1 MALHQIAATE
11 TSLDHMSE
19 TKIIQEGSQAA
30 GQHSGHYMEENPW
43 NRQWSLKLLPLV
55 S

>member
-19 TKIIQEGSQAA
+19 TKIIQEASQAA
-30 GQHSGHYMEENPW
+30 GQLMWPLHGGKSMEQAVVLEVA
-43 NRQWSLKLLPLV
+43 SFG
-55 S
+55 